1 MGSNIP
7 LPALSIQPPAQQPNM
22 LENLMRLQQLKQ
34 SQAMMPGQ
42 LQQQQQQVQAGQLEN
57 QQRQQQLKDQQAHT
71 AAMNQ
76 WDVKS
81 DPNGETLPQLIL
93 KNGGS
98 GDAAMSLKK
107 GILAQKEQISTI
119 AKNDAE
125 TGQNNLKTLQ
135 GKNDIN
141 LGALKTI
148 DDVPDDQLGA
158 HLTQTIQGLTQ
169 QGTIDPQ
176 HAQSFQQL
184 AQAVQAGQVPP
195 ATARAQLK
203 ILEKGLQSSSQQMT
217 QAKDAAETAKN
228 TAQAGKDT
236 AETNLISKYGGTSV
250 EAQQQAD
257 WIAKNPGKGPS
268 DFAIAMKKVTPQ
280 FQFNLQNSGTTGPAA
295 EVAKRF
301 GMSPEAFDQAAE
313 KYFSS
318 GQLPPAGRGGPA
330 LAMNK
335 AIMNRVAELHPD
347 GSLAGNA
354 AAFSAN
360 KKSLEGL
367 QKNFDQVSAF
377 ENTAGKNL
385 DVFLG
390 TAQKVIDSGSS
401 WINKPLRAGASGLGS
416 DDQAAF
422 NTARTTALTE
432 ISKVLNSSNASGVLS
447 DSARHEVSELVGP
460 NATYS
465 NIVAAAKILKTDMG
479 NRHQSY
485 ADQIAD
491 IQGRL
496 NGGKSAPQSQPAQP
510 QGGKGQVSVTAPD
523 GSVHTF
529 PDQASADKFKALAHI
544 Q

>member
-1 MGSNIP
+1 MGSIP

-42 LQQQQQQVQAGQLEN
+42 LQAQQQSLQAGQLEN

-184 AQAVQAGQVPP
+184 AQAVQSGQVPP

-228 TAQAGKDT
+228 NAQAGEAT
-236 AETNLISKYGGTSV
+236 ANTGKLQAELNFYQKSGLAAGV
-250 EAQQQAD
+250 PLDAQEASD
-257 WIAKNPGKGPS
+257 WINKNPGKGPA
-268 DFAIAMKKVTPQ
+268 DFAKFKAGLSAQANASAQAGLLTDSAKQMAA
-280 FQFNLQNSGTTGPAA
+280 QNYAQT
-295 EVAKRF
+295 
-301 GMSPEAFDQAAE
+301 
-313 KYFSS
+313 
-318 GQLPPAGRGGPA
+318 GQLPPGMRSPTMAAQVLNTAATGPNGVPNVA
-330 LAMNK
+330 ANKMNYK
-335 AIMNRVAELHPD
+335 AD
-347 GSLAGNA
+347 SGSLA
-354 AAFSAN
+354 S
-360 KKSLEGL
+360 L
-367 QKNFDQVSAF
+367 QKNFDQVTAF

-390 TAQKVIDSGSS
+390 QAQKVIDSGNPL
-401 WINKPLRAGASGLGS
+401 INRPLRSITGNMGGT
-416 DDQAAF
+416 DQAAF
-422 NTARTTALTE
+422 DAARTTALTE

-447 DSARHEVSELVGP
+447 DSARHEVADLIKP
-460 NATYS
+460 NATLQQ
-465 NIVAAAKILKTDMG
+465 IVSAANILKTDMA
-479 NRHQSY
+479 NRHESY
-485 ADQIAD
+485 QNQINT
-491 IQGRL
+491 IKGRSTT
-496 NGGKSAPQSQPAQP
+496 GQPAQNAAP
-510 QGGKGQVSVTAPD
+510 TAPAKVLTSSQIQQAAKDHGVSVDEATR
-523 GSVHTF
+523 
-529 PDQASADKFKALAHI
+529 QAKAAGYTI

>member
-1 MGSNIP
+1 MASIP

-42 LQQQQQQVQAGQLEN
+42 LQAQQQSLQAGQLEN

-176 HAQSFQQL
+176 HTQSFQQL
-184 AQAVQAGQVPP
+184 AQAVQSGQVPP

-228 TAQAGKDT
+228 TAQAASDT
-236 AETNLISKYGGTSV
+236 ANANKTNLENDFIQKNGGLTQGMADAQYRFLKARQIQGGTLTPEQTAQMGAYEKQKTLVPTATFNMQNAGATGTQGQPSAIAKGIADGSIKWNDAVSARTPMNVKQALLTEVKGINPDFKSSDFDV
-250 EAQQQAD
+250 EKKVQEKYTSGSAADQLTAINTSRNHMATFKTTADALDNGNFKLANQAGNWLNTEFGSDKSTNFNVARSAFAGEVGKAFAGANVGVADRQELIDKINSSSSFAQLKGYADTADELLAGKQKSIKEGFDSGMQGKPNFGNNQPAPAKVLTSSQIQQA
-257 WIAKNPGKGPS
+257 AKDHG
-268 DFAIAMKKVTPQ
+268 
-280 FQFNLQNSGTTGPAA
+280 
-295 EVAKRF
+295 
-301 GMSPEAFDQAAE
+301 
-313 KYFSS
+313 
-318 GQLPPAGRGGPA
+318 
-330 LAMNK
+330 
-335 AIMNRVAELHPD
+335 
-347 GSLAGNA
+347 
-354 AAFSAN
+354 
-360 KKSLEGL
+360 
-367 QKNFDQVSAF
+367 
-377 ENTAGKNL
+377 
-385 DVFLG
+385 
-390 TAQKVIDSGSS
+390 
-401 WINKPLRAGASGLGS
+401 
-416 DDQAAF
+416 
-422 NTARTTALTE
+422 
-432 ISKVLNSSNASGVLS
+432 
-447 DSARHEVSELVGP
+447 
-460 NATYS
+460 
-465 NIVAAAKILKTDMG
+465 
-479 NRHQSY
+479 
-485 ADQIAD
+485 
-491 IQGRL
+491 
-496 NGGKSAPQSQPAQP
+496 
-510 QGGKGQVSVTAPD
+510 VSVDEATR
-523 GSVHTF
+523 
-529 PDQASADKFKALAHI
+529 QAKAAGYTI